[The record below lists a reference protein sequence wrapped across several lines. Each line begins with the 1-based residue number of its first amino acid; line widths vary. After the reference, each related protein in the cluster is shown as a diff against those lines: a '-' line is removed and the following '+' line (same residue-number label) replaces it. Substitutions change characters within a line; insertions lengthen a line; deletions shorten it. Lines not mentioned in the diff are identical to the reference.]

1 MTPRFILWMVEI
13 VYPGDREPLVVQVR
27 CFDVSID
34 DAISQLE
41 NHFDLSGCDVNHC
54 QPVPCDF

>member
-1 MTPRFILWMVEI
+1 MIKI
-13 VYPGDREPLVVQVR
+13 DYPGDREPLVVQVQ

-34 DAISQLE
+34 DAIAQLG

-54 QPVPCDF
+54 QPVMSDF